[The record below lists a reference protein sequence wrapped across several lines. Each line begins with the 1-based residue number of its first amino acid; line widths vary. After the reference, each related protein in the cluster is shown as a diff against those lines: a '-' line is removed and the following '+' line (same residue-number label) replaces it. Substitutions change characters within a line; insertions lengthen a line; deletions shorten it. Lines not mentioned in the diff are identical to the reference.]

1 MTIFSAAQLRALGMG
16 DRWPFIA
23 DVVAGRKGSPLGITS
38 KGTRP
43 TDRSQLEIRT
53 AAAVAEAAAVDVAL
67 ALIPEGP
74 GAARTTLEAAASA
87 LASRLV
93 WLGGFDAALLA
104 AEGDYASALAI
115 LLGAEAAITDATAET
130 IVAANEA
137 VLVAQANERAAFRVG
152 AALVGADWA
161 APAAPVCPALGAAR
175 ARRDRLQS
183 AIENLAADAS
193 AYVADPLSAAVAPL
207 AASSDLVTAVT
218 PGAE

>member
-16 DRWPFIA
+16 DRWPFIV
-23 DVVAGRKGSPLGITS
+23 DVVAGRKGSPLGITR

-43 TDRSQLEIRT
+43 TDLSQLEIRT
-53 AAAVAEAAAVDVAL
+53 AAATAEASEVAAAL
-67 ALIPEGP
+67 ALIPAGP

-87 LASRLV
+87 LDSRLA
-93 WLGGFDAALLA
+93 WLGGFDAALLS
-104 AEGDYASALAI
+104 AEGDYAAALAT

-161 APAAPVCPALGAAR
+161 ATAAPVCPALGAAR

-183 AIENLAADAS
+183 AIESLAADAS
-193 AYVADPLSAAVAPL
+193 AYVADPLSIAVAPL
-207 AASSDLVTAVT
+207 AASADLVTAVT
-218 PGAE
+218 PEVE